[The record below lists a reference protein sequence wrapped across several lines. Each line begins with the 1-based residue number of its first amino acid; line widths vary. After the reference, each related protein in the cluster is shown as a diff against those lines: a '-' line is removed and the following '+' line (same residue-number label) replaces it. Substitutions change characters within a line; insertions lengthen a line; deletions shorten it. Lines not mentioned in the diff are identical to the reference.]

1 MANVKELMQAR
12 NEKLQK
18 IEQYGINPHP
28 ERYETTHEIGA
39 ARLLED
45 GSKNISIAGRIM
57 SKRKMGK
64 IAFLDLSDVTGHIQ
78 LVMKRDDFPEGEY
91 KKFHDITD
99 IGDFVGV
106 KGEIFTTQAGEKS
119 LEVYSFEF

>member
-1 MANVKELMQAR
+1 
-12 NEKLQK
+12 
-18 IEQYGINPHP
+18 
-28 ERYETTHEIGA
+28 
-39 ARLLED
+39 
-45 GSKNISIAGRIM
+45 M

-91 KKFHDITD
+91 KKFHEITD

-119 LEVYSFEF
+119 LEVYSFEFLGKSLRPLPEKYHGLVNQEAIYRERH